1 MEDDRYE
8 HLRALGRRGFAD
20 VMGIEIPPD
29 APSPPVGSFLDLTNT
44 LVFGDVFQ
52 RPHLSL
58 RERRLVTLT
67 ALAARGHDE
76 CTVQHVR
83 AALRTSDVSDDD
95 LDELV
100 IQMAFYLGWP
110 PAMAFWLLLDRER
123 AAAAGPVEAG
133 G

>member
-1 MEDDRYE
+1 MTEDLYG
-8 HLRALGRRGFAD
+8 HLRDLGRQGFAD
-20 VMGIEIPPD
+20 VMGIEIAPD
-29 APSPPVGSFLDLTNT
+29 APMPPVGSFLDLTNT

-52 RPHLSL
+52 RPYLSL

-83 AALRTSDVSDDD
+83 AALRSEDVSDHD

-110 PAMAFWLLLDRER
+110 PAMAFWLLLARER
-123 AAAAGPVEAG
+123 AAGDDPS
-133 G
+133 